1 MSQINSNGSVLN
13 IRFVLNFDKFKE
25 ICINGNVNNS
35 TFNKTKTGRGVELV
49 DWKCEDP
56 NNGDSISMLLKFNS
70 NRNEVSA
77 EPFQLKSRGFIDGPI
92 TAGFMET
99 LQLLVFEGNGD
110 LAGYDTS
117 FESYLV
123 VDGKAEKSDFAVVKE
138 GSTVAIELEEE
149 EEDDTTHFKVNVSIK
164 EYLTNNPDVA
174 SELKSLGCTTMEQ
187 KLNALGK
194 KLIQLKLQDEISY
207 TLFIDLFR
215 QCGLLGATDPAVV
228 RFYKLLT

>member
-1 MSQINSNGSVLN
+1 MSQINSSGLVQN

-35 TFNKTKTGRGVELV
+35 TFNKTKTDRGIELV
-49 DWKCEDP
+49 DWRCEDP
-56 NNGDSISMLLKFNS
+56 NSGDSISMLLKFNS

-77 EPFQLKSRGFIDGPI
+77 EPFQLRSRGFIDGPI
-92 TAGFMET
+92 TSGFMET

-110 LAGYDTS
+110 LSGYDKLL
-117 FESYLV
+117 ESYLV
-123 VDGKAEKSDFAVVKE
+123 VDGKAEKSDFTVVKE
-138 GSTVAIELEEE
+138 GSTVAIQIEE
-149 EEDDTTHFKVNVSIK
+149 EEDDTAHFKVNVSIK

-174 SELKSLGCTTMEQ
+174 NELKSLGCTTMEQ

-215 QCGLLGATDPAVV
+215 QCGVLGATDPAVV